1 MTAPI
6 PTERQVQRSILA
18 MMGRCFPFVFVTHV
32 PNGAH
37 LAGNSTARFK
47 QMGALRGDGLKPG
60 FPDLICLWACGRKRG
75 TLIEVKR
82 AKGGVISPAQHEMH
96 ERLAG
101 AGWPVK
107 IVTSPEEAY
116 QHLKDMGAPWSGIE
130 FA

>member
-1 MTAPI
+1 MNAPV

-18 MMGRCFPFVFVTHV
+18 MLRVCFPRVVYHHS

-37 LAGNSTARFK
+37 LAGGGAARFK
-47 QMGALRGDGLKPG
+47 QVGALKGDGMQSG
-60 FPDLICLWACGRKRG
+60 FPDILCLWPSGKRG
-75 TLIEVKR
+75 TLLEVKR
-82 AKGGVISPAQHEMH
+82 AKGGVVSDAQKDMH

-107 IVTSPEEAY
+107 IVTSPEDAY
-116 QHLKDMGAPWSGIE
+116 AHLKELGAPWSGIE